1 MIPTPF
7 FKITLSNGDH
17 FEFGIRDVEPNN
29 NGVGFV
35 YTYANTNSLYTR
47 RTRHNVRHNV
57 KLTENTIGAAIK
69 SMTSDTRIT
78 FESSFQW
85 DSLETFLATQ
95 IGDHPDLSIQ
105 VYKEE

>member
-35 YTYANTNSLYTR
+35 YTYINSNSLYSS
-47 RTRHNVRHNV
+47 HKVRHKV
-57 KLTENTIGAAIK
+57 KLTENTIKAAIK

-95 IGDHPDLSIQ
+95 IGDNHPDLCIQ

>member
-1 MIPTPF
+1 MIPSMIPSTPF

-17 FEFGIRDVEPNN
+17 FEFGIRDVEPHN
-29 NGVGFV
+29 NGFGFI
-35 YTYANTNSLYTR
+35 YTYANSNSLNI
-47 RTRHNVRHNV
+47 RHKV

-85 DSLETFLATQ
+85 DSLETLLATQ
-95 IGDHPDLSIQ
+95 IGDHPDLCIQ
-105 VYKEE
+105 VYK